1 METMRTFV
9 AVELPENVRRDLE
22 ALQSELKKRGLGNLK
37 WVSPEGIH
45 LTLKFLGDV
54 GRERLPDMAKV
65 LDGLSC
71 GFYPFEIGIKGL
83 GAFPGMSRA
92 RVVWVGLTGELGRL
106 QMLAEAVE
114 NGLSGL
120 GFEKEKRPF
129 SPHLTLA
136 RVRPETTSQEH
147 KTLADVLG
155 TYRFNLSS
163 RIKVNGLSLM
173 QSTLTP
179 RGAIYNR
186 LHRSRLL
193 PGSG

>member
-1 METMRTFV
+1 METVRAFV
-9 AVELPENVRRDLE
+9 AVELTENVRRDLGG
-22 ALQSELKKRGLGNLK
+22 LQAELKKMGLGNLK

-54 GRERLPDMAKV
+54 ERKCLPDTVKV
-65 LDGLSC
+65 LDGLSS
-71 GFYPFEIGIKGL
+71 GFYPFAIGIKGL
-83 GAFPGMSRA
+83 GAFPGLSRA
-92 RVVWVGLTGELGRL
+92 RVIWVGLTGELGRL

-114 NGLSGL
+114 KGLTGL
-120 GFEKEKRPF
+120 GFEPEKRPF

-136 RVRPETTSQEH
+136 RVRPETTCQEQ
-147 KTLADVLG
+147 KALAEVLG
-155 TYRFNLSS
+155 SYRFNLSS
-163 RIKVNGLSLM
+163 HIKVNGLDLM

-179 RGAIYNR
+179 QGAIYNR